1 MAKKTFQ
8 QLSSEII
15 TKAKDGTLT
24 VGEAIDF
31 ALDSRVPLTEDYN
44 VKNKQ
49 GKYPARNRVQTLK
62 NSLSLLQ
69 KQAPDSFPLGIDTP
83 LKDMR
88 QPEIVFLFRRDGSPD
103 MSSRAYNY
111 QTFENIF
118 FSSLKGKRI
127 ERFFEVI
134 DGNEEDMYPRLAG
147 TGNPMGTQRTGLAG
161 ERPMQGTLPKADL
174 DAIYDEAL
182 PEIRANYDEKTARII
197 EYHRTTFQRPEQLLN
212 LKASDVVVS
221 GDVVTVKGKITTG
234 KDHKGRPELKFK
246 SDSPVGQL
254 LLEALNDESV
264 PLSGNDRSLFG
275 VDADKFNAAFNNHVG
290 TRLEKFSDVLPLADV
305 KVEEGG
311 KVIRI
316 DQKPVITPSAIRSIV
331 PHYMLKDMKVNR
343 DIVQGLMGHKPNDE
357 LANNYAGVI
366 VNEELPAVLQNPEAF
381 AKTGFATTKGGQVGL
396 ETDLLDEDQRAKL
409 ADEYLDT
416 QSAELQARTA
426 TAGATTAEAGVR
438 QQAATAERAAG
449 MPKEIVDATT
459 VAEGEAQIAQ
469 TQSEANIDAKRGSAV
484 GKGQEALD
492 IILDMAK
499 NVPKPDPNTIKNI
512 AMGALTTL
520 AAVPGF
526 GKVAK
531 AAEFGLEGL
540 GLVGSAQ
547 EGMSTREQL
556 RSMGV
561 SEGLATAGGAAMTA
575 ADVVSPVPPQPVV
588 ADPMSSRP
596 IERMAA
602 DDPEVA
608 QSLQTTGQMEQ
619 PSAPVNIPDPVAPR
633 PSMAAAGFVPVP
645 EARANAMRGET
656 TAMEQAPSFL
666 YGGVVR

>member
-1 MAKKTFQ
+1 MAKTFQ
-8 QLSSEII
+8 ELSIEI
-15 TKAKDGTLT
+15 TQKAKAGTLT
-24 VGEAIDF
+24 IGEAINF
-31 ALDSRVPLTEDYN
+31 ASNSIVPMPEGYA
-44 VKNKQ
+44 KNKK
-49 GKYPARNRVQTLK
+49 GEYPARNNIQTLK
-62 NSLSLLQ
+62 RSLAVLQ
-69 KQAPDSFPLGIDTP
+69 KKAPNSFPLGENTP

-103 MSSRAYNY
+103 MANRAYNY
-111 QTFENIF
+111 QQFENIF
-118 FSSLKGKRI
+118 FNAMRGKRLGSFSETIADGI
-127 ERFFEVI
+127 E
-134 DGNEEDMYPRLAG
+134 EEMYPRLAG
-147 TGNPMGTQRTGLAG
+147 SGNPMGTQRTGLAG
-161 ERPMQGTLPKADL
+161 ERPMQGTLSKADL

-182 PEIRANYDEKTARII
+182 PEIRTNYDEKTARII

-246 SDSPVGQL
+246 SDSPMGQL

-264 PLSGNDRSLFG
+264 SLSGNDRSLFG
-275 VDADKFNAAFNNHVG
+275 VDADNFNAAFNNHVG
-290 TRLEKFSDVLPLADV
+290 TRLEKFSDVLPVADV

-316 DQKPVITPSAIRSIV
+316 DQKPVTTPSSIRSIV

-381 AKTGFATTKGGQVGL
+381 AKTGFSTTKGGRVGL
-396 ETDLLDEDQRAKL
+396 EIDLLDEDQRAKL
-409 ADEYLDT
+409 SEEYLDT

-438 QQAATAERAAG
+438 QQEATIARAAG
-449 MPKEIVDATT
+449 MPEEVASATT
-459 VAEGEAQIAQ
+459 VAEGEAQISQ
-469 TQSEANIDAKRGSAV
+469 IQSEANIDAKRRSAA

-512 AMGALTTL
+512 ALGALTTL

-531 AAEFGLEGL
+531 ATELGLEGL

-556 RSMGV
+556 RGMGV
-561 SEGLATAGGAAMTA
+561 SEGLATAGAAAMGV
-575 ADVVSPVPPQPVV
+575 ADVVSTVPPQPVV
-588 ADPMSSRP
+588 ADLMSSRP
-596 IERMAA
+596 IERVAA

-608 QSLQTTGQMEQ
+608 QSLQTTGQME
-619 PSAPVNIPDPVAPR
+619 APVKIPDPVAPK
-633 PSMAAAGFVPVP
+633 PQMAAQGFVPVP

-666 YGGVVR
+666 YGGIVR

>member
-8 QLSSEII
+8 QLSSEIV

-24 VGEAIDF
+24 IGEAIDF
-31 ALDSRVPLTEDYN
+31 TLDSRVPLPEDYN
-44 VKNKQ
+44 VKNKK
-49 GKYPARNRVQTLK
+49 GEYPARKRIDQLK
-62 NSLSLLQ
+62 KSLSVLQ
-69 KQAPDSFPLGIDTP
+69 KKAPDAFPLGVDTP

-103 MSSRAYNY
+103 MSNRAYNY
-111 QTFENIF
+111 QTFENTF
-118 FSSLKGKRI
+118 FGALKGKRI

-174 DAIYDEAL
+174 DAIYNEAL

-234 KDHKGRPELKFK
+234 RDHKGRPELRFK
-246 SDSPVGQL
+246 SDSPIGQL

-311 KVIRI
+311 KVVRI
-316 DQKPVITPSAIRSIV
+316 DQKPVTTPSAIRSIV

-409 ADEYLDT
+409 AEEYLET
-416 QSAELQARTA
+416 QSAELEARKA
-426 TAGATTAEAGVR
+426 TAGATTAEMGVR
-438 QQAATAERAAG
+438 QQAAIAERAAG
-449 MPKEIVDATT
+449 MPKEIADAAII
-459 VAEGEAQIAQ
+459 AEGEAQIAQ
-469 TQSEANIDAKRGSAV
+469 TQSEANIEAKRQSAV

-492 IILDMAK
+492 MIVDMAK
-499 NVPKPDPNTIKNI
+499 NTPKPIIKAVPFVGTAYAATQIPEIRQGISTGLQEVFGVPKAVADPI
-512 AMGALTTL
+512 G
-520 AAVPGF
+520 
-526 GKVAK
+526 
-531 AAEFGLEGL
+531 
-540 GLVGSAQ
+540 
-547 EGMSTREQL
+547 
-556 RSMGV
+556 
-561 SEGLATAGGAAMTA
+561 TAGATIDFGIGEFAQVAPS
-575 ADVVSPVPPQPVV
+575 DVVSGVSAIGESMAESRAGLPSRGRNVPRTAPPQ
-588 ADPMSSRP
+588 
-596 IERMAA
+596 
-602 DDPEVA
+602 
-608 QSLQTTGQMEQ
+608 QSTQ
-619 PSAPVNIPDPVAPR
+619 VNIPNPVAPK
-633 PSMAAAGFVPVP
+633 PQMAAQGFVPVP
-645 EARANAMRGET
+645 EARANAMRGQET
-656 TAMEQAPSFL
+656 TMKESEVPSFL
-666 YGGVVR
+666 YGGIVR

>member
-1 MAKKTFQ
+1 MAKTFQ
-8 QLSSEII
+8 ELSIEI
-15 TKAKDGTLT
+15 TQKAKAGTLT
-24 VGEAIDF
+24 IGEAIDF
-31 ALDSRVPLTEDYN
+31 ASNSIVPMPEGYA
-44 VKNKQ
+44 KNKK
-49 GKYPARNRVQTLK
+49 GEYPARNNIQTLK
-62 NSLSLLQ
+62 RSLAVLQ
-69 KQAPDSFPLGIDTP
+69 KKAPNSFPLGENTP

-103 MSSRAYNY
+103 MANRAYNY
-111 QTFENIF
+111 QQFENIF
-118 FSSLKGKRI
+118 FNAMRGKRLGSFSETIADGI
-127 ERFFEVI
+127 E
-134 DGNEEDMYPRLAG
+134 EEMYPRLAG
-147 TGNPMGTQRTGLAG
+147 SGNPMGTQRTGLAG

-182 PEIRANYDEKTARII
+182 PEIRTNYDEKTARII

-246 SDSPVGQL
+246 SDSPMGQL

-275 VDADKFNAAFNNHVG
+275 VDADNFNAAFNNHVG
-290 TRLEKFSDVLPLADV
+290 TRLEKFSDVLPVADV

-316 DQKPVITPSAIRSIV
+316 DQKPVTTPSSIRSIV

-381 AKTGFATTKGGQVGL
+381 AKTGFSTTKGGQVGL
-396 ETDLLDEDQRAKL
+396 EIDLLDEDQRAKL
-409 ADEYLDT
+409 SEEYLDT

-438 QQAATAERAAG
+438 QQEATIARAAG
-449 MPKEIVDATT
+449 MPEEVASAAT
-459 VAEGEAQIAQ
+459 VAEGEAQISQ
-469 TQSEANIDAKRGSAV
+469 IQSEANIDAKRRSAAN
-484 GKGQEALD
+484 KGQEALD
-492 IILDMAK
+492 IIVDMA
-499 NVPKPDPNTIKNI
+499 NNAPKPVKDVVKGSIDVGGKVIKGLLPVAVGTSTIAATREAEAQGASPFSAAMQGLAAGASEVVAPPGMAYSDAPFREEQRTTMPAESGLGPRTDVAPQMD
-512 AMGALTTL
+512 AMGYIK
-520 AAVPGF
+520 P
-526 GKVAK
+526 
-531 AAEFGLEGL
+531 EF
-540 GLVGSAQ
+540 A
-547 EGMSTREQL
+547 
-556 RSMGV
+556 
-561 SEGLATAGGAAMTA
+561 
-575 ADVVSPVPPQPVV
+575 PY
-588 ADPMSSRP
+588 PM
-596 IERMAA
+596 E
-602 DDPEVA
+602 D
-608 QSLQTTGQMEQ
+608 
-619 PSAPVNIPDPVAPR
+619 APAPNIPDPAP
-633 PSMAAAGFVPVP
+633 PAPDMAAQGFVPVP